1 MKTSTAILTLA
12 ACAAISA
19 CSTKN
24 TEPPTHAGSETPQF
38 EYQDDTRSYHS
49 SWGHSGRGGAAVR
62 KPAYQHVLATTDRLD
77 VPVGRL
83 YPHLSVASTAFPEGA
98 GVGYHEPS
106 AAILES
112 MATCNHLHESE
123 GNRIIAS
130 AREKTP
136 AYIRVRNKLCAG
148 TERLTY
154 EEWQILVNGTPKDI
168 PSHLKI
174 FPSPSV
180 SGATQHD

>member
-1 MKTSTAILTLA
+1 MKTELVVKDNALINASYNLDLVEQRLILLAIVEARESGKGINANDPLTV
-12 ACAAISA
+12 
-19 CSTKN
+19 
-24 TEPPTHAGSETPQF
+24 HAESYINQF
-38 EYQDDTRSYHS
+38 
-49 SWGHSGRGGAAVR
+49 GV
-62 KPAYQHVLATTDRLD
+62 PAYQHVLATTDRLD

-123 GNRIIAS
+123 GNRIIVS

-168 PSHLKI
+168 PSHLKV

-180 SGATQHD
+180 SGATQHE